1 MQLDPVAQLVGIH
14 AMLQGKLRNRD
25 PGLKGGCNQPFLPDR
40 IIPTL
45 PIAQNTHHS
54 WRNRNRVIQC
64 HCVSVSTVS
73 VVDTLDQ
80 PDVSEQ
86 VQRFARLRYA
96 GEDRA
101 RIIRRARARDR
112 HFRSPANLLLT
123 SYGTALS
130 GKRLTALFAKGFADA
145 GLKGSFHWL
154 RHTFAMVMLAR
165 LQQQARSN
173 PDLNPL
179 KILQVLMGHRSIA
192 TTAIYLRCVEVH
204 DHDLSESLAWLY
216 GELIPDAK

>member
-25 PGLKGGCNQPFLPDR
+25 PGLKGGCNQPLLPDR

-86 VQRFARLRYA
+86 VQRFARL
-96 GEDRA
+96 
-101 RIIRRARARDR
+101 
-112 HFRSPANLLLT
+112 PP
-123 SYGTALS
+123 
-130 GKRLTALFAKGFADA
+130 KGNQH
-145 GLKGSFHWL
+145 GLKHGHHTRAATSEREKMRGLIREFREQFGL
-154 RHTFAMVMLAR
+154 R
-165 LQQQARSN
+165 
-173 PDLNPL
+173 
-179 KILQVLMGHRSIA
+179 
-192 TTAIYLRCVEVH
+192 
-204 DHDLSESLAWLY
+204 
-216 GELIPDAK
+216 